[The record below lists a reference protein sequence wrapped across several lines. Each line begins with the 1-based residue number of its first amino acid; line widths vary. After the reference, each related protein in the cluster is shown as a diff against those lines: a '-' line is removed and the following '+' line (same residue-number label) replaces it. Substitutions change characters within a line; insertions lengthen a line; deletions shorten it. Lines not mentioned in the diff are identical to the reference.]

1 MVGSEDRDSGGGE
14 GRVIKGDPAR
24 GRRWIWDKWLFEGNG
39 LWAIA
44 RWSGRTRARA
54 EMRENTWWRRKR
66 DALTH
71 LSNHRGSAL
80 SCPLPF
86 CPQFVVTFWQL
97 SSLFCTNFMLPVLL
111 WPSRTGGSECIVVE
125 NGKAVGAGLRRENT
139 TNENILESTTI
150 TEFKQ
155 TETLTPEQR
164 RLITSVRP
172 QRVVCLDRGLS
183 T

>member
-1 MVGSEDRDSGGGE
+1 M
-14 GRVIKGDPAR
+14 
-24 GRRWIWDKWLFEGNG
+24 FEGNG

-44 RWSGRTRARA
+44 RWRCGACRDGSPRTPGGR
-54 EMRENTWWRRKR
+54 KL

-71 LSNHRGSAL
+71 LSNQQPSAQTTL
-80 SCPLPF
+80 LCPVPF
-86 CPQFVVTFWQL
+86 CPLCHQFVVTFWQL
-97 SSLFCTNFMLPVLL
+97 SSLICTNFMLPVLL
-111 WPSRTGGSECIVVE
+111 WPSPTGGSECIVVE
-125 NGKAVGAGLRRENT
+125 NGKAVSAGLRGENT

-155 TETLTPEQR
+155 TKTLTPEQR